1 MTKQEYS
8 KLEKLMEEGV
18 QKAEASV
25 IDFNTYE
32 EFMKKND
39 TVGAEVAQRKGDQN
53 LGYAEG
59 VYQVLVTIGFK
70 HERMEE
76 LLKLIS

>member
-8 KLEKLMEEGV
+8 ELEKLMEEGI

-25 IDFNTYE
+25 TDFNTYE
-32 EFMKKND
+32 EFMKRND
-39 TVGAEVAQRKGDQN
+39 TVGAEVAQRRGDRN

-59 VYQVLVTIGFK
+59 VHQALVAIGFK
-70 HERMEE
+70 HERMKEFSK
-76 LLKLIS
+76 LL